1 MTRGHPYKNT
11 RSPRSSTLPLHLT
24 LALAVILLSAAPAV
38 AQEGAIGGV
47 VVSAETEEPIAGA
60 QIVQEGTARGTL
72 AGQDGRFLLRGL
84 SGDEVTI
91 RVSML
96 GFGSATRTV
105 RVGDMA
111 VRIALRRSAIELDRI
126 VVTGTAGGSQRRAI
140 GNVVSTIDAA
150 EVAEKAPVTSVNEV
164 LNGRVAGV
172 TVLSSTGQVG
182 GAGRVRIRGSS
193 TFSLSNAPL
202 VYIDGIRVNN
212 DEATGPIAQGFG
224 SQSISRWNDIDP
236 DDIESIEVIKGP
248 AAATL
253 YGTEAAN
260 GVVQIITKK
269 GAQGAPRFTARIS
282 QGANWFQNPEG
293 RLWENWGMVDG
304 ELQSITFS
312 DLQDNWPDTDFFRT
326 GHQQTYDVSV
336 GGGSELIRYY
346 LSGSYKDH
354 EGVEPTNEM
363 KQGGA
368 RLNLAVTPSPDWQI
382 DGNFGYT
389 AGRTDLA
396 CEAGCGGVTWTT
408 YLATPT
414 RLADPLRRG
423 LWSGSAESY
432 HELFWIWQDVR
443 RFTGSVQVNNQITDW
458 FSHRLTVGIDQ
469 TREDNTDLMNRD
481 DRFVGYDSFADRGYI
496 DVVSREVNYATVDY
510 SGTARFD
517 LREGL
522 RLETSAGGQYYR
534 NHTSF
539 NESYGEGFPVPGLR
553 SVNATTQNRLAFH
566 DFVTNTTVGVFGQ
579 AQLAHLDRR
588 FLTVGLRADDNS
600 AFGENFDLVYYPKV
614 SGAWVL
620 SEEDFFRLPA
630 ISTLRVRAAYGQSG
644 QQPASFAALRTFA
657 PVTGP
662 GDVGTVTPQGV
673 GNPDLGPERS
683 EEIELGFDAGI
694 LDNRFGVEFT
704 YYRQNTEDAILLRQ
718 IAPSTGFSGS
728 QWVNAGEIRNS
739 GVELLLSANAY
750 ESDNLGVDLSFNI
763 STNDNEVVSLGDVT
777 TEDFITGG
785 TYIEHRIGYPV
796 GSWFQ
801 RRVVSAERNA
811 AGEIVNVMCEGE
823 TGSAV
828 PCGEAPPVFLGRTQ
842 PDLQGGFNAT
852 VTLFENLRLFGQL
865 DFKQG
870 YRKVDGNLRVR
881 CFFFDL
887 CRENYVPE
895 EYDALRI
902 ANIEGG
908 YPSFL
913 INDAGFT
920 KLREVSASY
929 LLPSAWSGRIGSE
942 QLRVTLSGR
951 NLLTWTDYSG
961 LEPEATFHSG
971 GRGGDYTL
979 WEQTVLPQLA
989 TFVATVELSF

>member
-1 MTRGHPYKNT
+1 MTQRHPSVRARLRIIALGT
-11 RSPRSSTLPLHLT
+11 IAV
-24 LALAVILLSAAPAV
+24 LAAVLAAADPAAAQENAV
-38 AQEGAIGGV
+38 AGT
-47 VVSAETEEPIAGA
+47 VVSAETGEPIAGA
-60 QIVQEGTARGTL
+60 QIIDERTEQGTIT
-72 AGQDGRFLLRGL
+72 GQDGRFLLRGL
-84 SGDEVTI
+84 SGQEVRI

-96 GFGSATRTV
+96 GYGSETRTV
-105 RVGDMA
+105 QVGDMA
-111 VRIALRRSAIELDRI
+111 VRIELERSAIELDRI
-126 VVTGTAGGSQRRAI
+126 VVTGTAGRTQKRSI
-140 GNVVSTIDAA
+140 GNVVSTVDA
-150 EVAEKAPVTSVNEV
+150 EEITDKAAVTSVNEV

-182 GAGRVRIRGSS
+182 GAGRVRMRGAS

-236 DDIESIEVIKGP
+236 DDIESIEIIKGP

-260 GVVQIITKK
+260 GVLQIITKK
-269 GAQGAPRFTARIS
+269 GAQGEPRFTARTT
-282 QGANWFQNPEG
+282 QGANWFQNPQG
-293 RLWENWGMVDG
+293 RLWENWGMVGD

-312 DLQDNWPDTDFFRT
+312 DLENNWPNEEFFRT
-326 GHQQTYDVSV
+326 GHQQSYDVSV
-336 GGGSELIRYY
+336 GGGTDLLRYY
-346 LSGSYKDH
+346 LSANYKDH

-363 KQGGA
+363 KQGGG
-368 RLNLAVTPSPDWQI
+368 RLNLTVTPSQALQI
-382 DGNFGYT
+382 TGNFGYT
-389 AGRTDLA
+389 MGRTDLA

-408 YLATPT
+408 YLATPSN
-414 RLADPLRRG
+414 LDDPLRLG

-432 HELFWIWQDVR
+432 HELFWIWQDIR
-443 RFTGSVQVNNQITDW
+443 RFTGSVQVNNNITDW
-458 FSHRLTVGIDQ
+458 LSHRLTVGVDQ

-481 DRFVGYDSFADRGYI
+481 DQYTGYDSFADRGYI
-496 DVVSREVNYATVDY
+496 DVVSREVNYATIDY
-510 SGTARFD
+510 SGTARFS
-517 LREGL
+517 LMEGL
-522 RLETSAGGQYYR
+522 RAETSLGGQYYR

-539 NESYGEGFPVPGLR
+539 NEAYGEGFPVPGLR

-588 FLTVGLRADDNS
+588 FVTVGLRADDNS

-620 SEEDFFRLPA
+620 SEEDFFELPL
-630 ISTLRVRAAYGQSG
+630 ISTLRLRGAYGQSG

-683 EEIELGFDAGI
+683 QEIELGFDAGLI
-694 LDNRFGVEFT
+694 DDRIGVEFA
-704 YYRQNTEDAILLRQ
+704 YYRQNTDDAILLRQ

-739 GVELLLSANAY
+739 GIELLLTAAAY
-750 ESDNLGVDLSFNI
+750 QSDDVGVDLGFNI
-763 STNDNEVVSLGDVT
+763 STNENEVLSLGDVT
-777 TEDFITGG
+777 DEDFITGG
-785 TYIEHRIGYPV
+785 TYIEHRIGFPV

-801 RRVVSAERNA
+801 RRVVSAERDG
-811 AGEIVNVMCEGE
+811 AGNIVNVMCEGE
-823 TGSAV
+823 TGSPVA
-828 PCGEAPPVFLGRTQ
+828 CSEAPTVFLGRTQ
-842 PDLQGGFNAT
+842 PDVQGGFNT
-852 VTLFENLRLFGQL
+852 TLTLFGNLRLFGQL
-865 DFKQG
+865 DFKRG
-870 YRKVDGNLRVR
+870 YKKLDGNLRVR

-895 EYDALRI
+895 EFDALRI

-908 YPSFL
+908 FPSFL
-913 INDAGFT
+913 IDDASFT
-920 KLREVSASY
+920 KLRELSASY
-929 LLPSAWSGRIGSE
+929 FVPSSWAGRLGADN
-942 QLRVTLSGR
+942 LTLSIAGR
-951 NLLTWTDYSG
+951 NLVTWSDYSG

-971 GRGGDYTL
+971 SRGGDYAL

-989 TFVATVELSF
+989 TFVATVEISF